1 MIQQRLR
8 RLEVLIERLAA
19 VLRGQPALPPRRL
32 QTAQD
37 VIDLL
42 QEQVEAVRGATG
54 AGAVEKACVIG
65 RLAAIARQAIETGN
79 LAVRL
84 EVLEAA
90 QKERSQGR
98 RR

>member
-1 MIQQRLR
+1 MIQRRLR

-19 VLRGQPALPPRRL
+19 ALRAQPALAPRRL

-84 EVLEAA
+84 EALEAA

>member
-1 MIQQRLR
+1 MNEFRLR
-8 RLEVLIERLAA
+8 RMETLLNRLAA
-19 VLRGQPALPPRRL
+19 VVRGRPAPPPRRL

-42 QEQVEAVRGATG
+42 EEQVEALRAETG
-54 AGAVEKACVIG
+54 AGAVEKARALG
-65 RLAAIARQAIETGN
+65 YLAAVARQAIETGN

-84 EVLEAA
+84 EALEAA